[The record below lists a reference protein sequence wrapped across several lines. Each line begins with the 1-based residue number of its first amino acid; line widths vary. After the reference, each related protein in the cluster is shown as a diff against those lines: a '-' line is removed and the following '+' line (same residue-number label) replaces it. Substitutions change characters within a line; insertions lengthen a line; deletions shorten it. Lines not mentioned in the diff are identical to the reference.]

1 VKKSFLLSSVFVLSM
16 VLLTGCATQKG
27 SLSYSGE
34 RPEIAVEM
42 FHNQSFQPGLEEKLT
57 RILNEELLSDGRYNL
72 VNDTDTT
79 GYTLVGN
86 ITQYKRNIVSVD
98 SNDKVTLYQI
108 SLAVDIN
115 IHKSDKNYTYK
126 GIYVNT
132 TYVPLRDN
140 IDYESESD
148 AQERLMEDLAE
159 EISYRI
165 SKDLLKK

>member
-1 VKKSFLLSSVFVLSM
+1 MKKLFLLSGFILSM
-16 VLLTGCATQKG
+16 ILITGCATQKG

-34 RPEIAVEM
+34 RPEIVVEM

-57 RILNEELLSDGRYNL
+57 RILCEELLSDGRYNL

-86 ITQYKRNIVSVD
+86 ITQYKRDIVSVD

-108 SLAVDIN
+108 SLTVDIN
-115 IHKSDKNYTYK
+115 IHKSENNFTYK

-148 AQERLMEDLAE
+148 AQERLMDELAE
-159 EISYRI
+159 EISYRL
-165 SKDLLKK
+165 SKDLFKN